1 MTTLLALLLAPVLA
15 SDLTVDGTTVTLD
28 GTQSYDNIYVINGGS
43 IVVSDYDGTGTT
55 GTLILEA
62 DYIEVDSTSSIVAD
76 GAGYI
81 GQTDGDGEGPGGGAG
96 GSSYDDGGGG
106 GAHGGDGGD
115 GVMDDCTTP
124 DGPGGTSYG
133 DVTAT
138 NIDMGSAGGA
148 AGAADGDSG
157 GEGASGGGAITL
169 SAAWIVMEGTISA
182 NGDAGTEVNDD
193 ATGGGAGGGVLIV
206 ADELDCDGTI
216 EAMGGD
222 GGSADDAGGGGG
234 GGVVK
239 QFYDSSINSCSVDTD
254 GGEAGRTPGRVTFVI
269 GPAVA
274 GLKTTRPWL
283 GIGARKF
290 TADQVSEGYFPAA
303 GMVAFQARW
312 TWRSGPWLSADALQI
327 SAENELQIED
337 LTYGIPVALSGSSI
351 GVTGGI
357 ATPARR
363 AQAGLGVRLATTY
376 IRRSFPGQ
384 DVPDQDLFTVAPG
397 VVGWLGVHAEP
408 YTIDLELRSHY
419 LPYRLDGA
427 DLGLGFTEAVF
438 SVGYRF

>member
-1 MTTLLALLLAPVLA
+1 MTTLLALLLAPALA

-254 GGEAGRTPGRVTFVI
+254 GGEAECSATDGDGGLEVTTINDFD
-269 GPAVA
+269 GD
-274 GLKTTRPWL
+274 GYTTL
-283 GIGARKF
+283 DGDCD
-290 TADQVSEGYFPAA
+290 TAD
-303 GMVAFQARW
+303 
-312 TWRSGPWLSADALQI
+312 
-327 SAENELQIED
+327 
-337 LTYGIPVALSGSSI
+337 SSI
-351 GVTGGI
+351 SPGATEIWYDGV
-357 ATPARR
+357 
-363 AQAGLGVRLATTY
+363 
-376 IRRSFPGQ
+376 
-384 DVPDQDLFTVAPG
+384 DQDCDEASDYDQDGDGHDSDAYGGDDCDDADTAVNPERSEERR
-397 VVGWLGVHAEP
+397 VG
-408 YTIDLELRSHY
+408 IDS
-419 LPYRLDGA
+419 
-427 DLGLGFTEAVF
+427 
-438 SVGYRF
+438 